1 MDVLPIYPAVRG
13 GKLQVLE
20 RIEFLLTLTAGVFG
34 SRHDR
39 AGLAVADAAAV
50 EEPER
55 LGDHRRV
62 QHLLHR
68 HFAAKMGLG
77 ILRPVR
83 MTLHRDMRHRA
94 VEVILADTMGTAL
107 GAGKLGEGARR
118 RSGGADTVAGRSPRS
133 HGKAATPGH

>member
-1 MDVLPIYPAVRG
+1 MEIAAVPARRLHFPSVRC
-13 GKLQVLE
+13 GKLQGLDRDDV
-20 RIEFLLTLTAGVFG
+20 LLTQTAGDFG

-39 AGLAVADAAAV
+39 AGRAVADAAAV

-62 QHLLHR
+62 QHLLTR

-83 MTLHRDMRHRA
+83 LPLHK
-94 VEVILADTMGTAL
+94 ET
-107 GAGKLGEGARR
+107 GKEAW
-118 RSGGADTVAGRSPRS
+118 
-133 HGKAATPGH
+133 K